1 MTTTFERSGLIHDL
15 DETAYHSDL
24 TTLSSTGARTLATR
38 TPAEFRH
45 EQINRRPDKK
55 EFDFGHLVHKMIL
68 GKGAEIC
75 VIDADDW
82 RTKAAREKRD
92 AAREAGEVPV
102 LEKEWRRAERVVESF
117 RLHET
122 AAALISGGA
131 PEVSLYWSD
140 SWSGVR
146 CRGRVDYLRPD
157 AAVDVKTTQDA
168 DPRKFAKSVAEYGYH
183 QQQAW
188 YEDGLRECGWTGTDF
203 VFVVV
208 SVVAPHLVSVCRLDD
223 NAVDVGRALNRRSL
237 ERFAEC
243 ELTGRWPGHGDQIH
257 TVSLPAWAD
266 RSAA

>member
-15 DETAYHSDL
+15 DENSYHGDL
-24 TTLSSTGARTLATR
+24 TTLSSTGARALATR

-45 EQINRRPDKK
+45 EQLNGRPDKK

-68 GKGAEIC
+68 GKGADIR
-75 VIDADDW
+75 VIEADDW

-122 AAALISGGA
+122 AAGLISGGA
-131 PEVSLYWSD
+131 PEVSLYWAD

-157 AAVDVKTTQDA
+157 VAVDVKTTQDA

-183 QQQAW
+183 AQAAW
-188 YEDGLRECGWTGTDF
+188 YMDGLTECGVTVTDF

-208 SVVAPHLVSVCRLDD
+208 SVVAPHLVSVCRLSDAAID
-223 NAVDVGRALNRRSL
+223 RGRELNRVAL
-237 ERFAEC
+237 ERFAVC
-243 ELTGRWPGHGDQIH
+243 ELTGEWPGHGNEIH
-257 TVSLPAWAD
+257 TIDLPSWA
-266 RSAA
+266 A